1 MEVDMIAPELVRSFE
16 GAARDILGSPQVA
29 SGEPP
34 IDTRWN
40 HAAQQART
48 WEDFEFKFDGSFI
61 FSAYQ
66 TILGRDPDPEGF
78 SHYLLHLR
86 RGKSKIQ
93 IFAELLQSAE
103 YRARHG
109 HLNQLHRAL
118 VVRESMQ
125 SGDDNCTVVPKE
137 REPNSQIGLTT
148 RNVFAYSDDAF
159 VAHVSHYLLG
169 TLPDLQII
177 TEYVARMKAGLSKAQ
192 VLTELMNSKPAK
204 LRVALLRRIGS
215 EVRRRRLARI
225 PIFGPLIRMYF
236 DIEGDSAIE
245 QRLRRIENRLFSNGQ
260 IESHSRGLDKDRT
273 AGIPDTEREDELL
286 DFAPGLESSDNAEY
300 IPVATK
306 SAAMALRSLP
316 EPEKWVDE
324 KDNV

>member
-1 MEVDMIAPELVRSFE
+1 MDVDTTASELVRSFE
-16 GAARDILGSPQVA
+16 GTARDIPGTLEAA

-34 IDTRWN
+34 TDTQWS
-40 HAAQQART
+40 HVAQAAIN
-48 WEDFEFKFDGSFI
+48 WEDFEFKYDGSFI

-66 TILGRDPDPEGF
+66 TLLGRDPDPEGF
-78 SHYLLHLR
+78 SYYLLHLR

-103 YRARHG
+103 YKARHG
-109 HLNQLHRAL
+109 HLKELHRAL
-118 VVRESMQ
+118 AACENTQ
-125 SGDDNCTVVPKE
+125 TGDDNRRVAPKE
-137 REPNSQIGLTT
+137 PKSNSSVGPTT
-148 RNVFAYSDDAF
+148 REVLDCSADAF
-159 VAHVSHYLLG
+159 VAHVCQYSLG
-169 TLPDLQII
+169 TLPDFQFV

-204 LRVALLRRIGS
+204 LRVALLRRIDS
-215 EVRRRRLARI
+215 EIKRRRLGRI
-225 PIFGPLIRMYF
+225 PIIGPLIRMYF
-236 DIEGDSAIE
+236 DIEGDSVIE

-260 IESHSRGLDKDRT
+260 IERSSRIFDNKST
-273 AGIPDTEREDELL
+273 ASTSDAEQEDELP
-286 DFAPGLESSDNAEY
+286 DFTPGLESSDDAKY

-316 EPEKWVDE
+316 EPEQWVDE